1 MSNNSRLVPQSLTSS
16 KQAKID
22 QTLTNKALQKGEH
35 YLRISKIKLL
45 IIENFGKK
53 DCKKNFFL
61 ILSHYLRSMN
71 NTTLNPHAQEM
82 LVQYHQLLPIYE
94 QMAEMIPE
102 KLEDFFTE
110 AGIVVATV
118 EHRVKSEDSLAG
130 KLQLK
135 GNKYQSIHDITDV
148 VGIRVIT
155 FYNDDVDKVASVLE
169 RLFEIDWENSIDK
182 RKAHE
187 IDSFGYLSLHYI
199 CRIPE
204 SAYTNPEHPELNQI
218 RFEVQMRT
226 VLQHAWANMNH
237 DTGYKS
243 GVEIPKVYKRNLS
256 RLAGM
261 LELVDDEFSRI
272 RRELADYRRQVQ
284 KLVTSGNLNE
294 VQLDGDAFKS
304 YLQIGPFD
312 ALMRRIASINQA
324 EIQPMDL
331 SVFLPL
337 FQAMRFKTLGDIDA
351 LVKNYSDA
359 AYQIA
364 CFQIGL
370 TDIDILSSSVAPQN
384 LCTAYI
390 LKNGGGRIGLKLM
403 LEVLN
408 GPSEGNEAMASLL
421 LEQTKDLPFMNQ

>member
-1 MSNNSRLVPQSLTSS
+1 MN
-16 KQAKID
+16 
-22 QTLTNKALQKGEH
+22 
-35 YLRISKIKLL
+35 
-45 IIENFGKK
+45 
-53 DCKKNFFL
+53 
-61 ILSHYLRSMN
+61 N
-71 NTTLNPHAQEM
+71 NTTDLHIQQLLA
-82 LVQYHQLLPIYE
+82 QYHQFLPIYE
-94 QMAEMIPE
+94 QMAEVIPE
-102 KLEDFFTE
+102 KLKEFFAE
-110 AGIVVATV
+110 AGIIVAAI
-118 EHRVKSEDSLAG
+118 EHRVKGEESLMG

-135 GNKYQSIHDITDV
+135 GDKYQSIHDVTDV

-182 RKAHE
+182 RKVHE

-243 GVEIPKVYKRNLS
+243 GVDIPKVYKRNLS

-272 RRELADYRRQVQ
+272 RHELADYRRQVQ
-284 KLVTSGNLNE
+284 NLVASGNLNE
-294 VQLDGDAFKS
+294 VPLDGDAYKS

-312 ALMRRIASINQA
+312 GLMRRIASINQA
-324 EIQPMDL
+324 EIQPVDL
-331 SVFLPL
+331 SNFLPL
-337 FQAMRFKTLGDIDA
+337 FEAMGFKTLGDIDA

-370 TDIDILSSSVAPQN
+370 TDIDILSASVAPQN

-390 LKNGGGRIGLKLM
+390 LKKGGGRVGLKWM
-403 LEVLN
+403 LDTLN
-408 GPSEGNEAMASLL
+408 GPSKGNEAMASLL